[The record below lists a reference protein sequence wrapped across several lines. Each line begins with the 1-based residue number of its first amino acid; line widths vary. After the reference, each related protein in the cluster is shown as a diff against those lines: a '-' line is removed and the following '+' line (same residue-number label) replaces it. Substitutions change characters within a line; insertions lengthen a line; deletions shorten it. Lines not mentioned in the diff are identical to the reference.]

1 MSEKVF
7 WNAALLLVILAL
19 QSTASEE
26 LYGNFT
32 DFKSILL
39 FTLSPQFSEDRNLI
53 ALNKTVW

>member
-32 DFKSILL
+32 DFKSTQL

-53 ALNKTVW
+53 ALNNTVW